1 MSYIGNQPT
10 SAAFLTDS
18 FSGTGSQTAF
28 TVSAAPANSNSLIV
42 AVSGVL
48 QDPSTYSVSG
58 TTLTFSAAPPAGTGN
73 ISVRFLGIPASGVT
87 TTAYRTI
94 TEFTATA
101 GQTTFTP
108 PSYTVGFIQ
117 VFRNGALL
125 GSADYTASNGTTVV
139 LASGATAGDLV
150 TTVSFYVSSVVNA
163 IPATAGAVTQ
173 SYIQTGVAGTGP
185 AFAAYLS
192 GSNQSVSTSTWTKV
206 NLNGEVFDTA
216 SCFDN
221 VTNYRFTPNVAG
233 YYQFNMGLLMTLGSG
248 TTSAMLCAL
257 AKNGT
262 RVVQNECVAT
272 VPNGQSVTLSH
283 LVYMNGSTDYAE
295 MQGYVISSSGSFTAG
310 SDTTFFS
317 GFLARAA

>member
-1 MSYIGNQPT
+1 MSYIGNIPT
-10 SAAFLTDS
+10 TAAFLTDS

-150 TTVSFYVSSVVNA
+150 TTVSFYVSSVINA

-173 SYIQTGVAGTGP
+173 SYLQTNVGATGP
-185 AFAAYLS
+185 AFGAYRAS
-192 GSNQSVSTSTWTKV
+192 TQSIPANTWTKV
-206 NLNGEVFDTA
+206 QLSTEAFDTN
-216 SCFDN
+216 SNFDSS
-221 VTNYRFTPNVAG
+221 TNYRFTPSISG
-233 YYQFNMGLLMTLGSG
+233 YYQINGSILFSLASG
-248 TTSAMLCAL
+248 TASATLTAIW
-257 AKNGT
+257 KNGSEYAT
-262 RVVQNECVAT
+262 NECTAT
-272 VPNGQSVTLSH
+272 VPNGHSTPISS
-283 LVYMNGSTDYAE
+283 LVYMNGSTDYIE
-295 MQGYVISSSGSFTAG
+295 LYGYCSSSSASYTAG
-310 SDTTFFS
+310 QANTFMNGS
-317 GFLARAA
+317 LARAA